1 MKWID
6 RKFSLDLP
14 PGWMSNV
21 LERLYGTPIRL
32 LALIS
37 KLKNEELIKRINN
50 GWSVQEHIG
59 HLLDLEELH
68 AGRIDD
74 FINRQ
79 QELRGADMQNLK
91 TLGNDH
97 NSKNLT
103 KLMDGFS
110 SACLKFTG
118 RLDSLNDATQQFQSI
133 HPRLQVKMRPVD
145 MAYFTAE
152 HDDHHLASIRRL
164 MLVMK

>member
-74 FINRQ
+74 FINR
-79 QELRGADMQNLK
+79 
-91 TLGNDH
+91 
-97 NSKNLT
+97 
-103 KLMDGFS
+103 
-110 SACLKFTG
+110 
-118 RLDSLNDATQQFQSI
+118 
-133 HPRLQVKMRPVD
+133 
-145 MAYFTAE
+145 
-152 HDDHHLASIRRL
+152 
-164 MLVMK
+164 